1 MIEEQEKDKEEWSE
15 IDTKAPEKEDKVEY
29 EVEGEEDEKVETPS
43 PVETEEEKEEAPKEE
58 VKKEEAPPELEG
70 VETKGAQKRIRQLVK
85 QRKERDEQLAQ
96 LLKQNEELNYRLNN
110 SQQQFNTVNK
120 LSLDAS
126 EKQITDKL
134 ELARNAYKSAHE
146 EGDSGKILQAQEF
159 LNEAQNDLKSLNVTK
174 QQFNQQPVQQQ
185 VQQPHYQPPMPTPD
199 PKAEEWA
206 TSNDWFGK
214 DQIMTVSA
222 LAIDGQLKEEGFN
235 PTDSEYY
242 IEIDRRMKETFPH
255 KFAATAAQGGEVRQQ
270 DNTSKPAQVV
280 AGASRSSPGSSKKV
294 KLSKEDIRLANKW
307 NIPLE
312 QYALE
317 KKKSEQADGE
327 YTTINTQ
334 RGGNK

>member
-1 MIEEQEKDKEEWSE
+1 MEDEQSSKEEWSE
-15 IDTKAPEKEDKVEY
+15 VDTTTPEEEKNKVEY
-29 EVEGEEDEKVETPS
+29 EVEGEV
-43 PVETEEEKEEAPKEE
+43 EKEEKAIPLVETKKEE
-58 VKKEEAPPELEG
+58 VVEDAVEEIPKELEG

-96 LLKQNEELNYRLNN
+96 LIQQNEQLNSRL
-110 SQQQFNTVNK
+110 QTTEHQFNTVNK

-134 ELARNAYKSAHE
+134 ELARNVYKTAHE
-146 EGDSGKILQAQEF
+146 EGDSTKILQAQEF
-159 LNEAQNDLKSLNVTK
+159 LNEAQNDLKSLSATK
-174 QQFNQQPVQQQ
+174 QQFAQQPVRQQ
-185 VQQPHYQPPMPTPD
+185 VQQPHYQPPMPVPD

-206 TSNDWFGK
+206 ASNEWFGQ

-235 PTDSEYY
+235 PTDAEYY
-242 IEIDRRMKETFPH
+242 SEINRRMKETFPH

-270 DNTSKPAQVV
+270 VEASKPAQVV

-307 NIPLE
+307 NVPLE
-312 QYALE
+312 QYAQE
-317 KKKSEQADGE
+317 KLKADKADGE
-327 YTTINTQ
+327 YTTINMQ
-334 RGGNK
+334 RGGK

>member
-1 MIEEQEKDKEEWSE
+1 MDNEEWSE
-15 IDTKAPEKEDKVEY
+15 VDTTAPKEEKVEY
-29 EVEGEEDEKVETPS
+29 EVEGEENEEDKVPS
-43 PVETEEEKEEAPKEE
+43 PVTAKEETPTEEAPK
-58 VKKEEAPPELEG
+58 KEEPKELEG
-70 VETKGAQKRIRQLVK
+70 IETKGAQKRIRQLVK

-96 LLKQNEELNYRLNN
+96 LIKQNEELNYRLNS

-126 EKQITDKL
+126 EKQLTDKL

-146 EGDSGKILQAQEF
+146 EGDSTKILQAQEF

-174 QQFNQQPVQQQ
+174 QQFDQQPVQQQ
-185 VQQPHYQPPMPTPD
+185 PQQPVQQQYQPQPTPD

-206 TSNDWFGK
+206 SSNEWFGK

-235 PTDSEYY
+235 PTDPEYY
-242 IEIDRRMKETFPH
+242 TEIDRRMQETFPH
-255 KFAATAAQGGEVRQQ
+255 KFAAKETASVEEVRKQEEA
-270 DNTSKPAQVV
+270 SKPAQVV

-317 KKKSEQADGE
+317 KQKADKAEGE
-327 YTTINTQ
+327 YTTINMQ
-334 RGGNK
+334 RGGK